1 MIFLDII
8 NNLALLALIAIFS
21 GYFNEQCPGEKRVA
35 ALHGLLFG
43 FACVVGMTCPVTVAP
58 GLFYDGRSVMLSL
71 CGLFFGPLAAA
82 IAAAMAL
89 VCRILQG
96 GIGMV
101 HGIPVIVSSALLGLA
116 FRHREPGRRHAPSAA
131 RLLALGVT
139 VHVLMVVF
147 MLPLPAAVLK
157 DNFWEIALTVLIAYP
172 IVTILVGKVL
182 SDHLSRARLLRQ
194 AQESE
199 ERFRMSVYSIGDGL
213 IITDTD
219 GNVTHMNPVAQQ
231 LTGWTEA
238 EAEGRPCDEVFNIV
252 NETSRKTVESPV
264 RRVLQEGVVAGLAN
278 HTLLIARDGRERP
291 VADSGAPIR
300 HADGNV
306 AGVVLVFRDQTEAR
320 DAAKLIEDN
329 EAKLR
334 HLVQNAPIG
343 VFTTTTEG
351 HFVDLNDAMATIMG
365 YDNARQLLKDNP
377 NIGQQ
382 FYVVP
387 ERRQEFVNR
396 LTEEGQVQLFEA
408 ELINRNQRRV
418 WISLNARAVL
428 QDENRPFLIEGFAV
442 DVTERKRRE
451 IEALRNTN
459 RTSVLLKILGRPV
472 SSVQELLDYALEEI
486 LLLTK
491 SELGYIYH
499 YNEDRRQFTLNSWS
513 KGVLQECAVIAP
525 KTVYALDKTGI
536 WGEVVR
542 QRKPIIVNDFTALN
556 PLKKGTPEG
565 HVKIRTFLAAPVFQD
580 DRIVGTVGVANKEG
594 GYDGEDVVQIQLLTG
609 SVWKEVARKKA
620 EERQNTLSGQL
631 QQAQKMEAVG
641 RLAGGIAHDFNNI
654 LQAMLGYSELLKEN
668 FSKDKEAEDI
678 LGEVISEGR
687 RAADLTNQLLA
698 FARKQAINPRVIN
711 INEAITNLLKMLKR
725 LIGED
730 IELRWTPGENIC
742 LVKIDLSQLDQIM
755 ANLAVNARDAIS
767 GGGTLT
773 VDTANA
779 YLDEDY
785 CSKNIG
791 AACGNYVML
800 SVADDGCGMDAV
812 TLEHIFEPFF
822 TTKERGKGTGLGL
835 ATVYGIVKQNGGHIS
850 VSTEPRKGTCFR
862 IYLPAYF
869 DDTGTG
875 IQNTRKVD
883 TPPMGSE
890 TVMVVDDEEPMLRSV
905 QLILQSLGY
914 KVLAALGSEK
924 AAALS
929 QSYDGDIHLLL
940 TDVVMPKHS
949 GRELQKMILAQ
960 RPGIKCIYMSGY
972 TADIIADCGVLE
984 EGVNFISKPFSRLD
998 LAVKI
1003 REILSQK

>member
-1 MIFLDII
+1 
-8 NNLALLALIAIFS
+8 
-21 GYFNEQCPGEKRVA
+21 
-35 ALHGLLFG
+35 
-43 FACVVGMTCPVTVAP
+43 
-58 GLFYDGRSVMLSL
+58 
-71 CGLFFGPLAAA
+71 
-82 IAAAMAL
+82 
-89 VCRILQG
+89 
-96 GIGMV
+96 
-101 HGIPVIVSSALLGLA
+101 
-116 FRHREPGRRHAPSAA
+116 
-131 RLLALGVT
+131 
-139 VHVLMVVF
+139 
-147 MLPLPAAVLK
+147 
-157 DNFWEIALTVLIAYP
+157 
-172 IVTILVGKVL
+172 
-182 SDHLSRARLLRQ
+182 
-194 AQESE
+194 
-199 ERFRMSVYSIGDGL
+199 
-213 IITDTD
+213 
-219 GNVTHMNPVAQQ
+219 
-231 LTGWTEA
+231 
-238 EAEGRPCDEVFNIV
+238 
-252 NETSRKTVESPV
+252 
-264 RRVLQEGVVAGLAN
+264 
-278 HTLLIARDGRERP
+278 
-291 VADSGAPIR
+291 
-300 HADGNV
+300 
-306 AGVVLVFRDQTEAR
+306 
-320 DAAKLIEDN
+320 
-329 EAKLR
+329 
-334 HLVQNAPIG
+334 
-343 VFTTTTEG
+343 
-351 HFVDLNDAMATIMG
+351 
-365 YDNARQLLKDNP
+365 
-377 NIGQQ
+377 
-382 FYVVP
+382 
-387 ERRQEFVNR
+387 
-396 LTEEGQVQLFEA
+396 
-408 ELINRNQRRV
+408 
-418 WISLNARAVL
+418 
-428 QDENRPFLIEGFAV
+428 
-442 DVTERKRRE
+442 
-451 IEALRNTN
+451 
-459 RTSVLLKILGRPV
+459 
-472 SSVQELLDYALEEI
+472 
-486 LLLTK
+486 
-491 SELGYIYH
+491 
-499 YNEDRRQFTLNSWS
+499 
-513 KGVLQECAVIAP
+513 
-525 KTVYALDKTGI
+525 
-536 WGEVVR
+536 
-542 QRKPIIVNDFTALN
+542 
-556 PLKKGTPEG
+556 
-565 HVKIRTFLAAPVFQD
+565 
-580 DRIVGTVGVANKEG
+580 
-594 GYDGEDVVQIQLLTG
+594 
-609 SVWKEVARKKA
+609 
-620 EERQNTLSGQL
+620 
-631 QQAQKMEAVG
+631 MEAVG

-850 VSTEPRKGTCFR
+850 VDTEPRKGTCFR